1 MARAPRLSYL
11 MRQAQLAN
19 FQQLD
24 EVVRAFGL
32 TPSQYIVLSV
42 VHEHRE
48 GGVSSAALAR
58 RLGITPQSSHEI
70 IAGLERLGLIQRT
83 EDTVF
88 RRALKVTLTAT
99 GAALLR
105 KCDRRVDRFEQQ
117 FYDGLTAN
125 EQAQLRAMLVTVIRH
140 GRERIGSDS
149 LGLAAAH

>member
-1 MARAPRLSYL
+1 MTRAPRLSYL
-11 MRQAQLAN
+11 MRQVQLAI

-48 GGVSSAALAR
+48 GVSSAALAR
-58 RLGITPQSSHEI
+58 RLGVTPQSSHEI
-70 IAGLERLGLIQRT
+70 IAGLERRGLIQRT

-99 GAALLR
+99 GTALLR

-117 FYDGLTAN
+117 FYDGLTAS

-140 GRERIGSDS
+140 GRERMGSDS